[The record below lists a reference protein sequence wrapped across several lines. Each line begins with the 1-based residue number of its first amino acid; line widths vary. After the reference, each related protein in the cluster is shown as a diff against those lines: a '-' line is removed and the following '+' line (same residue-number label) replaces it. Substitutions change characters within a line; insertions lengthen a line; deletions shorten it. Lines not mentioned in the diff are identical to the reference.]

1 MGSIYSPPNPV
12 MPPGVEVGPEGE
24 MIFTNSKMAFYG
36 VEPPSARPPAYTQT
50 YAATTRTHGKTAL
63 SESVAITLLTDVP
76 GLMNTTNAAVNE
88 LKKLVNQV
96 IDDLQS
102 EGLLQ

>member
-1 MGSIYSPPNPV
+1 MGYISNPASPALPA
-12 MPPGVEVGPEGE
+12 GVEVGPEGE
-24 MIFTNSKMAFYG
+24 MIFKNSKMAFYG
-36 VEPPSARPPAYTQT
+36 VTPPSARPAAYTQT
-50 YAATTRTHGKTAL
+50 YSATTRVHAKTAL
-63 SESVAITLLTDVP
+63 SESVVIALLTDVP
-76 GLMNTTNAAVNE
+76 GLVNTTNAAVNE